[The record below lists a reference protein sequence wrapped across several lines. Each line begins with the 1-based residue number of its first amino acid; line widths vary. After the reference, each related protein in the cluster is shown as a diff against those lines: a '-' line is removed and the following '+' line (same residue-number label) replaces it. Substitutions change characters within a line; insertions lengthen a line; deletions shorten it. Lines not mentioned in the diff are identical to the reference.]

1 MFLTS
6 LYQIF
11 GCLLAF
17 LVLWIQNGLFLMVF
31 LLNSIKPAL
40 DGLMMIN
47 KNVYQKEQKKC
58 SKNCSYTLNKCEYEE
73 KSYIYIYIFKL
84 KMFFNKDQ

>member
-1 MFLTS
+1 
-6 LYQIF
+6 
-11 GCLLAF
+11 
-17 LVLWIQNGLFLMVF
+17 MVF

-73 KSYIYIYIFKL
+73 KSSLFIYIYIYIYIFKL